1 MTPCIGKSFGGSQ
14 CIGTEEALLLERHVE
29 QDSHVRNEFAEACP
43 CGDKRGEQSIME
55 AGTYVQRISGFA
67 RVSDMHFGATPL
79 SDTGDSFSIPAFQ
92 VE

>member
-43 CGDKRGEQSIME
+43 CGDKRGEQSITE
-55 AGTYVQRISGFA
+55 AGFYGDTYEQRISGSA
-67 RVSDMHFGATPL
+67 RAFRSHP